1 VVGRKLPHGELEER
15 VLDVLWE
22 QGTPMTP
29 AAVRDGLAS
38 GRSGRPLA
46 YTTVMTILVRLWE
59 KDLLD
64 RERAG
69 RGYAYRPRVSRE
81 ERIAAR
87 MGELLATTGER
98 SMALARFVESLTP
111 AQREE
116 LRRAMGTAGT
126 AGTGTEAT
134 GTETTG

>member
-22 QGTPMTP
+22 QGAPMTP
-29 AAVRDGLAS
+29 GAVRDHLAS
-38 GRSGRPLA
+38 GRPRRPLA

-59 KDLLD
+59 KGLLD

-69 RGYAYRPRVSRE
+69 RGYAYRTRLTRE

-87 MGELLATTGER
+87 MGELLDTTGQR
-98 SMALARFVESLTP
+98 SIALARFVESMSP
-111 AQREE
+111 AQRAE
-116 LRRAMGTAGT
+116 LRRAMGSA
-126 AGTGTEAT
+126 E
-134 GTETTG
+134 